1 MYVGNSFQFRA
12 SVSPVDTT
20 DDKTISRESSNP
32 KVAIVDQS
40 GNVTA
45 LTNGQTTIR
54 VKSSNGKVATCMIDV
69 REGQV
74 IPITGV
80 ELNYETADLKI
91 SETIKLTAS
100 ILPENTTE
108 SKQLLGKAAILK
120 LQQLVAME

>member
-1 MYVGNSFQFRA
+1 MIKLF
-12 SVSPVDTT
+12 P
-20 DDKTISRESSNP
+20 ESSNP

-69 REGQV
+69 KRGQV

-80 ELNYETADLKI
+80 ELNYETADLK
-91 SETIKLTAS
+91 
-100 ILPENTTE
+100 
-108 SKQLLGKAAILK
+108 SK
-120 LQQLVAME
+120 